1 MCAYDAYYS
10 GMVSR
15 RPTNYP
21 PPYPPLRRVSCF
33 RADTAFDHQSMW
45 RTHIRCENA
54 AEALR
59 QRLNSRPDFNAYE
72 AFNSLDL
79 NEDGRVSANEI
90 QRMIESRGY
99 YVGRKEIDQVV
110 EKMDKNKDRTVS
122 YGEFADESRNK
133 SPARR

>member
-1 MCAYDAYYS
+1 MAHDAYYAS
-10 GMVSR
+10 NVER
-15 RPTNYP
+15 RPANYP
-21 PPYPPLRRVSCF
+21 VPRGPRRDDCF
-33 RADTAFDHQSMW
+33 HYTTQAEHAAMW

-90 QRMIESRGY
+90 RRMIESRGY
-99 YVGRKEIDQVV
+99 FVGQKEVDQVV

-122 YGEFADESRNK
+122 YSEFADETRNK
-133 SPARR
+133 SPVRR

>member
-1 MCAYDAYYS
+1 
-10 GMVSR
+10 MVNR
-15 RPTNYP
+15 RPLNYP
-21 PPYPPLRRVSCF
+21 PGRGIRRDDMF
-33 RADTAFDHQSMW
+33 MPNTQFEHQSMW

-90 QRMIESRGY
+90 RRMIESRGY
-99 YVGRKEIDQVV
+99 WVGQKEVDQVV

-122 YGEFADESRNK
+122 YSEFADEQRNK
-133 SPARR
+133 SPVRR